1 MASSESTK
9 DERNMPPSRVTGK
22 SGDRRIKQHKS
33 SPKRR
38 VTDTEWKRWTDRVRD
53 VIFLA
58 LGAAAA
64 FNQLFLA
71 NPPNPVLYPVI
82 AALLGAPIAF
92 ALDDR
97 RKNGENDQNET
108 D

>member
-9 DERNMPPSRVTGK
+9 DESSKPPSRI
-22 SGDRRIKQHKS
+22 SGQSVERRVQTKKPH
-33 SPKRR
+33 PKRR
-38 VTDTEWKRWTDRVRD
+38 VTDTEWTRWRDRVRD
-53 VIFLA
+53 VIFLG
-58 LGAAAA
+58 LGAAGAA
-64 FNQLFLA
+64 NQLFIA

-97 RKNGENDQNET
+97 RRNDQDDKDEE
-108 D
+108 